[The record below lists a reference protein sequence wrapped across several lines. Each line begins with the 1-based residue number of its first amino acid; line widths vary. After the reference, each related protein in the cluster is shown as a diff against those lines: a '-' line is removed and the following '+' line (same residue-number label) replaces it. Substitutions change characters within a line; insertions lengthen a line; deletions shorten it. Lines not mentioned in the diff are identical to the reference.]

1 MQLTEAIRTRRSV
14 RGFDRS
20 RAVPPD
26 TLQSIF
32 STAQHAPSNCNV
44 QPWRAV
50 IASGTA
56 LERLRSAVLHA
67 YDSGEQ
73 GPIEVP
79 FQAFHDDYR
88 RLQVECA
95 VEMYSKMGVA
105 RGDKRGRARAE
116 RRNFE
121 FFDAPHVAL
130 ICMDRAFG
138 MGVALDVGMYVQ
150 TLMLLMTANGIGSCA
165 QASIRRYPDVCRREL
180 PIGDELMILCAIAFG
195 YEDPDVPANASRQ
208 TREPPETNVTFC
220 RE

>member
-1 MQLTEAIRTRRSV
+1 MQLSDAIQQRRSV
-14 RGFDRS
+14 RGFDPKRPIPS
-20 RAVPPD
+20 E
-26 TLQSIF
+26 TLQAIF

-50 IASGTA
+50 VASGAT
-56 LERLRSAVLHA
+56 LSRLRTAVLHA
-67 YDSGEQ
+67 YDNAEQ

-95 VEMYSKMGVA
+95 VEMYTKMGIE
-105 RGDKRGRARAE
+105 RGDREGRSRAE

-130 ICMDRAFG
+130 ICMDRKFG

-150 TLMLLMTANGIGSCA
+150 TLMLLMTAHGIGSCA
-165 QASIRRYPDVCRREL
+165 QASIRRFPDVCRREL
-180 PIGDELMILCAIAFG
+180 PIRDELLILCAISFG
-195 YEDPDVPANASRQ
+195 YEDPEIPANRSRQ
-208 TREPPETNVTFC
+208 TREPISSNVVFC
-220 RE
+220 D